1 MGVPQNKIP
10 HWEDENVNIG
20 YVIVYISKSNMN
32 VFSSFMTGRSDV
44 RAQRFKKQTK
54 KNSVT
59 RRSRLQIVD
68 NSKWGTAQ
76 MHEEPEFVMSY
87 RKRKTI

>member
-1 MGVPQNKIP
+1 M
-10 HWEDENVNIG
+10 
-20 YVIVYISKSNMN
+20 S
-32 VFSSFMTGRSDV
+32 GRSDV

-59 RRSRLQIVD
+59 RRSRVQIVD

-76 MHEEPEFVMSY
+76 MHEEPEFVISY
-87 RKRKTI
+87 RKRMILWKT